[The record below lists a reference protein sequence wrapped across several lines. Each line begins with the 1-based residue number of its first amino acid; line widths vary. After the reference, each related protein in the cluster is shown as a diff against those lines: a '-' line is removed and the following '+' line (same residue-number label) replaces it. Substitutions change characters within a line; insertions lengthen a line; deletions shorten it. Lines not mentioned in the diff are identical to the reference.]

1 MKRSIHIL
9 FTIFLLIFTVL
20 AALPVSAGKLLTDG
34 VSILNPKQNI
44 HGDGYEW
51 HNPSD
56 TLTLTNLNINTDD
69 DYGLKLPDGAT
80 VILEGKNYI
89 KASVA
94 ALYIGGNVI
103 FRGSGSLTLDG
114 GEYGILCNSTKGNH
128 KLTITEGTYTITGGT
143 DGIHSEFQKVAF
155 SGGKITVTGSSGYS
169 VNVRDFQ
176 TGNNVTVK
184 ATGSFRSSYSMLLQA
199 ANLTIESKE
208 PALIADKYLKLESM
222 TLKAGDNLT
231 SLAAVDSYT
240 NENALAT
247 VSTFDRSRHSLIFG
261 DSVPFFVDILLLIV
275 VLAGLASVIVVP
287 ILVKKKKVQ
296 AAIAARDAAEAE
308 AKRLKKLNK
317 KNAKG

>member
-1 MKRSIHIL
+1 MKRSKHIL
-9 FTIFLLIFTVL
+9 LAIFLLSLTVL

-69 DYGLKLPDGAT
+69 EYGLKLPDGAT

-94 ALYIGGNVI
+94 ALYIGGSVI
-103 FRGSGSLTLDG
+103 FRGDGSLTLDG
-114 GEYGILCNSTKGNH
+114 GEFGILCNSTKGNH
-128 KLTITEGTYTITGGT
+128 TLTITEGTYTITGGT

-155 SGGKITVTGSSGYS
+155 SGGKISVTGVNGYS

-184 ATGSFRSSYSMLLQA
+184 ATGSFRSTYSMLLQA

-222 TLKAGDNLT
+222 TLKAGNSLSSLT
-231 SLAAVDSYT
+231 AIDSYT
-240 NENALAT
+240 NEKALVT
-247 VSTFDRSRHSLIFG
+247 VSTFDGSRRSLIFG
-261 DSVPFFVDILLLIV
+261 DAVPFFVDILLLIV
-275 VLAGLASVIVVP
+275 IVAGLAAVIIVP

>member
-9 FTIFLLIFTVL
+9 LTIFLLVFTVL

-34 VSILNPKQNI
+34 VSILNPRQNI

-56 TLTLTNLNINTDD
+56 TLTLTNLNINTGD

-94 ALYIGGNVI
+94 ALYIGGDVI
-103 FRGSGSLTLDG
+103 FRGDGSLTLEG

-128 KLTITEGTYTITGGT
+128 TLTITEGSYTITGGT
-143 DGIHSEFQKVAF
+143 DGIHSEYQKVAL
-155 SGGKITVTGSSGYS
+155 SGGKITVTGGSGYS
-169 VNVRDFQ
+169 VNARDFQ

-208 PALIADKYLKLESM
+208 PVLIADKYLKLESM
-222 TLKAGDNLT
+222 TLKAGDSLSSLT
-231 SLAAVDSYT
+231 AVESYT
-240 NENALAT
+240 NEKALVT
-247 VSTFDRSRHSLIFG
+247 VSTFDGSRRSLIFG
-261 DSVPFFVDILLLIV
+261 DTVPFFVDILLLIV
-275 VLAGLASVIVVP
+275 IVAGLAAVIVVP
-287 ILVKKKKVQ
+287 ILIKKKKVQ
-296 AAIAARDAAEAE
+296 AVIAARDAAEAE
-308 AKRLKKLNK
+308 AKRQKKLSK

>member
-9 FTIFLLIFTVL
+9 LTIFLLVFTVL

-34 VSILNPKQNI
+34 VSILNPRQNI

-56 TLTLTNLNINTDD
+56 TLTLTNLNINTGD

-94 ALYIGGNVI
+94 ALYIGGDVI
-103 FRGSGSLTLDG
+103 FRGNGSLTLEG

-128 KLTITEGTYTITGGT
+128 TLTITEGSYTITGGT
-143 DGIHSEFQKVAF
+143 DGIHSEYQKVAL
-155 SGGKITVTGSSGYS
+155 SGGKITVTGGSGYS
-169 VNVRDFQ
+169 VNARDFQ
-176 TGNNVTVK
+176 TSNNVTVK

-208 PALIADKYLKLESM
+208 PVLIADKYLKLESM
-222 TLKAGDNLT
+222 TLKAGDSLSSLT
-231 SLAAVDSYT
+231 AVKSYT
-240 NENALAT
+240 NEKALVT
-247 VSTFDRSRHSLIFG
+247 VSTFDGSRRSLIFG
-261 DSVPFFVDILLLIV
+261 DTVPFFVDILLLIV
-275 VLAGLASVIVVP
+275 IVAGLAAVIVVP
-287 ILVKKKKVQ
+287 ILIKKKKVQ
-296 AAIAARDAAEAE
+296 AVIAARDAAEAE
-308 AKRLKKLNK
+308 AKRQKKLSK